1 MSDKPFRVGCMGA
14 GQIFNEAHLPAYIS
28 LDSVE
33 LAAIYDPDHKHA
45 ESTREHYLSLL
56 KEAGQP
62 TEGVNV
68 ELCDSPE
75 ELVSKVDLIDIC
87 SPARYHAQYAV
98 MALEKNVHVMTEK
111 PMARTWWEAK
121 QVAEAARKSQAMFQ
135 LNDDNLFIPR
145 YRALR
150 NVIDDGMIGEVQHIW
165 ITRGYHGPEDRGDW
179 FWDPMENG
187 GGAIM
192 DYGSHAVSSVWF
204 LAGYDK
210 MPVEVRSLGIE
221 ARQRLRLIGGRFRQ
235 IETDDDA
242 HFKVR
247 FVNPKNGDWITAVIE
262 ATWAWPE
269 LGRDGSD
276 VHGYIEVEG
285 STGSVTARVDES
297 DHNYLR
303 ILSRTFGERI
313 IHVEDAFSEA
323 GSFRAEIDNFVKS
336 IRAGVPSILNAEVA
350 AGGIRMINSAQLS
363 ELRGRVAI
371 TANELIKFSQEQA
384 VNASDVWQGGDQIIR
399 ALYAPFHVSQ

>member
-1 MSDKPFRVGCMGA
+1 MSVKPFRVGCMGA
-14 GQIFNEAHLPAYIS
+14 GQIFNEAHLPVYIS

-33 LAAIYDPDHKHA
+33 LAAIYDPDRKRA
-45 ESTREHYLSLL
+45 ESTREHYLTLL
-56 KEAGQP
+56 KEAEQ
-62 TEGVNV
+62 TSEGVAV
-68 ELCDSPE
+68 EICDSAE
-75 ELVSKVDLIDIC
+75 ELISKVDMIDIC
-87 SPARYHAQYAV
+87 SPARYHAMYAV
-98 MALEKNVHVMTEK
+98 MALEKNIHVMTEK

-121 QVAEAARKSQAMFQ
+121 QVAEAARRSQAMFQ

-150 NVIDDGMIGEVQHIW
+150 NVIDDGMIGEVQQVW
-165 ITRGYHGPEDRGDW
+165 ITRGYHGPEERGDW

-192 DYGSHAVSSVWF
+192 DYGSHAASSVWF
-204 LAGYDK
+204 LVGYDK
-210 MPVEVRSLGIE
+210 APVEVRSLGIGI
-221 ARQRLRLIGGRFRQ
+221 RQKLRLIGGRFRQ
-235 IETDDDA
+235 VETDDDA

-247 FVNPKNGDWITAVIE
+247 FINPKNGDWVSAVIE

-285 STGSVTARVDES
+285 STGTVTACVDEQE
-297 DHNYLR
+297 HNYLR
-303 ILSRTFGERI
+303 VVSRTFGERI
-313 IHVEDAFSEA
+313 IHVEDALSEA

-363 ELRGRVAI
+363 ELRGRVTI
-371 TANELIKFSQEQA
+371 TAEELMQFSEEQA
-384 VNASDVWQGGDQIIR
+384 LKAPNVWQGGDKIIQT
-399 ALYAPFHVSQ
+399 LYAPFRAS